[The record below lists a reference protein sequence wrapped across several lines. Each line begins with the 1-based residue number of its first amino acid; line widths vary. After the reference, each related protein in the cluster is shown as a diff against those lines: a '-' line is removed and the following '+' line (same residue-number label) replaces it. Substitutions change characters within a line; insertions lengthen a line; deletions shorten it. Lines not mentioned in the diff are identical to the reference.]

1 MTEAPAAPPLPSP
14 RRRWLIVTTVMA
26 ATLMQVLDATIA
38 NVALPHMQAALGATP
53 ESIAWVL
60 TSYIIMAAIATPVT
74 GWLEA
79 RAGRR
84 RLFAFAIAGFT
95 VSSALCGL
103 STSLTMMVVARAL
116 QGLFGAFIGPLG
128 QAAMLDSSPREKHAQ
143 AMTIWG
149 MGVMVGPILGP
160 VLGGWLTDGYGW
172 RWVFYINLPIGVAAL
187 VGVWLLLIDVAPPKR
202 RFDLTG
208 FALIAIALAA
218 MQLALDRGSQL
229 DWFESPEI
237 VVESGVAIA
246 ALWMFVVHSFTTP
259 SPLLP
264 LELFRDRNFVI
275 ATTYIM
281 LLTGVMM
288 SGAALV
294 APMLQRLLGYD
305 AVGAGMLMVPRGVGA
320 MVSMAVAG
328 RLSGKVD
335 ARLLIGFGLALVA
348 LSLWMQTGYDLAMG
362 QWPLI
367 WAGLVQG
374 FAIGFA
380 FLPLNLL
387 AFATLAPRLRT
398 EGAAL
403 YSLARNVGG
412 SITISLTGAL
422 LVRNVQVSHSDL
434 SATVSAARFGILNSE
449 LVRGLGA
456 SGAAIPAM
464 IDGEI
469 NRQALM
475 IAYLDDFWV
484 MGWAAVLA
492 VPLVVLLRKPARGK
506 APPPVAME

>member
-1 MTEAPAAPPLPSP
+1 MSTAPDAPPLPSP

-79 RAGRR
+79 RVGRR
-84 RLFAFAIAGFT
+84 RLFALAIGGFT

-149 MGVMVGPILGP
+149 MGIMIGPIMGP
-160 VLGGWLTDGYGW
+160 VLGGWLTDTYGW
-172 RWVFYINLPIGVAAL
+172 RWVFYINLPIGIAAMA
-187 VGVWLLLIDVAPPKR
+187 GVWLLLADVAPRPR

-208 FALIAIALAA
+208 FALIALALAA

-229 DWFESPEI
+229 DWFDSNEVIIEA
-237 VVESGVAIA
+237 GVAVA
-246 ALWMFVVHSFTTP
+246 ALWMFVVHSFTRP
-259 SPLLP
+259 EPLLP
-264 LELFRDRNFVI
+264 PELFRDRNFVI

-288 SGAALV
+288 SGGALV

-320 MVSMAVAG
+320 MLSMAVAG
-328 RLSGKVD
+328 RLSGRVD
-335 ARLLIGFGLALVA
+335 ARLLIGFGMALVA
-348 LSLWMQTGYDLAMG
+348 LSLWMQTGYDLQMG

-367 WAGLVQG
+367 WAGVVQG

-387 AFATLAPRLRT
+387 AFSTLAPRLRT
-398 EGAAL
+398 EGAAF

-412 SITISLTGAL
+412 SITISLTSAL
-422 LVRNVQVSHSDL
+422 LVRNIQVSHSDL
-434 SATVSAARFGILNSE
+434 SATVNAARFGMLNRGILQ
-449 LVRGLGA
+449 GAGA
-456 SGAAIPAM
+456 SGAAVAAM
-464 IDGEI
+464 VDGEI

-484 MGWAAVLA
+484 MGWAALLA
-492 VPLVVLLRKPARGK
+492 VPLVVLLRRPSRGA
-506 APPPVAME
+506 APPPVVME